1 MRGSSSAKALWTGS
15 NGKVGMPIRIYY
27 HQPGV
32 KTWWTMRR
40 AAFAAGFRDYLEK
53 SQPVED
59 LPSISQLIRGEFS
72 SALSE
77 PT

>member
-1 MRGSSSAKALWTGS
+1 
-15 NGKVGMPIRIYY
+15 
-27 HQPGV
+27 
-32 KTWWTMRR
+32 MRR

-59 LPSISQLIRGEFS
+59 LPSISQLIRGESS